1 MASSLSEISDTD
13 FMVTTFHEI
22 YINGNDKERERVV
35 LNALQSKVLLQ
46 LARAKDE
53 HGTAKFLEQ

>member
-1 MASSLSEISDTD
+1 MASSLSELSDTD
-13 FMVTTFHEI
+13 FLVTTFQEI
-22 YINGNDKERERVV
+22 YVNGNDKERERVV

-46 LARAKDE
+46 LARVKDE

>member
-1 MASSLSEISDTD
+1 MASSLSETSDTD
-13 FMVTTFHEI
+13 LLVTIFQEI
-22 YINGNDKERERVV
+22 YVNGNDKERERVV